1 MASQHAIGA
10 VSFGRRSVFA
20 ITVAVAAVIL
30 AAMVYRLISSSEVRT
45 DDAQIDGHVHPINAR
60 ISGTVVWVNPVV
72 DDTHYV
78 AAGTVLAKLD
88 TNDYSPAVDSLQGN
102 LEATKA
108 QLEAAKLNV
117 PITEATAKSRLASSR
132 AAIVEAEADLSAAQA
147 GEKSAEALLSQA
159 TASHERAEAD
169 RQRYENLVNSHEIS
183 LSEYDQ
189 RMTEAKTTA
198 AQVEASQAN
207 LAAAQERV
215 HAARQHLEER
225 RNDLEAAS
233 TAPETIATS
242 KVSVDRVAGDLKKS
256 EAALRDAKLN
266 LGHTEIIAPV
276 GGIIGRKQIESGQ
289 RVTAGSLLMDIVPTN
304 DIWVI
309 ANFKETQLHSMSVG
323 QPVSIHVDTFNRTI
337 DGTVESIGGA
347 TGSKYALIA
356 PENATGN
363 YVKVVQRIP
372 VRIRLNP
379 EKDKNLMLLPGM
391 SVEASVK
398 VR

>member
-1 MASQHAIGA
+1 
-10 VSFGRRSVFA
+10 
-20 ITVAVAAVIL
+20 
-30 AAMVYRLISSSEVRT
+30 
-45 DDAQIDGHVHPINAR
+45 
-60 ISGTVVWVNPVV
+60 
-72 DDTHYV
+72 
-78 AAGTVLAKLD
+78 LD

-266 LGHTEIIAPV
+266 LRHTEIIAPV